1 MIKSHYKAIISATI
15 FIILT
20 VFTATTSSAQ
30 NTSRARLAVIISI
43 NGLESYELENFTTLF
58 EDGGLKRIINSGYY
72 DAAATSNYM
81 PSDATTDYASIM
93 CGTTPHYHGIV
104 SSHFYSMLDDDIISC
119 IEDARYDG
127 INTKR
132 TVSPKLL
139 QATTIGDQLKLCNP
153 QSKVY
158 SIALSAESALMMGG
172 HLADGVVW
180 IDDETGRVAT
190 TFYYDKGLP
199 QWSVKINNDNSIPL
213 LYKNWTSLNNILTYK
228 YPISKNYYVDLH
240 PILTKLEYTE
250 EKKDVATFKQT
261 PFVNELIKDLAVR
274 AIRDDNMGDD
284 DNPDLLCVEFTA
296 NHAYSSTPMSAENE
310 DFFIRLDKTIK
321 QLIDIIDISVG
332 LENSVIVLT
341 APTNNINV
349 NNDNDTKKINGGVF
363 NSYRATALL
372 NAYLMA
378 IYGQGRWVTGYYN
391 RNIHLNKTLIEENKI
406 KLNDI
411 EDYVAQFMMEFSGV
425 MSAVPSYQI
434 QATENN
440 NNRMSNSYY
449 KNRTGDVIISLL
461 PGWREEN
468 NKFNAKYST
477 IYYPTYPLAIWYKG
491 TTPEKRNI
499 TIEDI
504 CPTLCRILQIP
515 YPNACI
521 GTPLIF
527 K

>member
-1 MIKSHYKAIISATI
+1 MNSALRKVILACVLII
-15 FIILT
+15 
-20 VFTATTSSAQ
+20 VTAVTCTSQ
-30 NTSRARLAVIISI
+30 TESRARLAVIISI
-43 NGLESYELENFTTLF
+43 NGLDSYELENFLSVF
-58 EDGGLKRIINSGYY
+58 DDGGIKRIISSGYY
-72 DAAATSNYM
+72 NAATTSTYI

-104 SSHFYSMLDDDIISC
+104 SDHFYSMLDEDVISC

-158 SIALSAESALMMGG
+158 SIALSAEAALMMGG
-172 HLADGVVW
+172 HLADGAIW
-180 IDDETGRVAT
+180 IDDETSRIAT
-190 TFYYDKGLP
+190 SFYYDKGLP
-199 QWSVKINNDNSIPL
+199 QWSVKINNDNTIPE
-213 LYKNWTSLNNILTYK
+213 LYKNWTSLNNILSYK
-228 YPISKNYYVDLH
+228 YPIAKNYYVDLH

-250 EKKDVATFKQT
+250 EKKDVATLKQT
-261 PFVNELIKDLAVR
+261 PFINDLIKELAVR
-274 AIRDDNMGDD
+274 AIRDENMGDD
-284 DNPDLLCVEFTA
+284 DNPDLLCIEFSA
-296 NHAYSSTPMSAENE
+296 NHAFATTPMSAENE

-341 APTNNINV
+341 APTNNTKV
-349 NNDNDTKKINGGVF
+349 KDDTKTQKINGGVF

-372 NAYLMA
+372 NSYLMA

-391 RNIHLNKTLIEENKI
+391 RNIHLNKSLIEENKI

-411 EDYVAQFMMEFSGV
+411 EDYVAQFMLEFSGV

-434 QATENN
+434 QATANN
-440 NNRMSNSYY
+440 DTRMSNSYY
-449 KNRTGDVIISLL
+449 KNRTGDVMITLL
-461 PGWREEN
+461 PGWTEEN
-468 NKFNAKYST
+468 NKYGTTYST
-477 IYYPTYPLAIWYKG
+477 IYNPTYPLAIWYKG
-491 TTPEKRNI
+491 TTPESKNI

-504 CPTLCRILQIP
+504 CPTICRILQIP

-521 GTPLIF
+521 GTLLIF